1 MFSDIK
7 RMGSFYTQGTLS
19 GTKNELSIEKLMLTI
34 LYKGN
39 QKQHNTEKVVF
50 IAATLKF
57 LKNIFSVFYRWPKY
71 I

>member
-1 MFSDIK
+1 
-7 RMGSFYTQGTLS
+7 MGSVYTPGTLS
-19 GTKNELSIEKLMLTI
+19 RAKNELSIEKLMPTI

-57 LKNIFSVFYRWPKY
+57 MKNIFLVLMKY